1 MRYQQRP
8 QSHSNDETWPREKS
22 AGHSVGGGQAFT
34 IGLRHL
40 DRFAWVAEFS
50 SGVLSD
56 ANFRIEE
63 YMPSLIED
71 APSLNQR
78 LRLLFLSCGS
88 EDPRYQGQLD
98 LKDALTK
105 YMPLLVGSGDCVRV
119 VGDPETIQPLDG
131 EKNADSITL
140 KG

>member
-1 MRYQQRP
+1 
-8 QSHSNDETWPREKS
+8 
-22 AGHSVGGGQAFT
+22 VGGGQAFT

-119 VGDPETIQPLDG
+119 VAKPEVIGSNVGNFRLAVTRERGTRLSTTSWFA
-131 EKNADSITL
+131 KSL
-140 KG
+140 SFRF